1 MSINRKFNAQTESG
15 TISDRSHQGQSLLM
29 EWSQGD
35 GSLSRFPRKEVTF
48 SEYSELTIY
57 DNKRYLN
64 ESYSSADRKRFQSR
78 AARNACRIH
87 NLVSSSNLSTGA
99 VIHHAIQQGLL
110 QKEQLVG
117 IEDLVMGEK
126 AFEEMRRQ
134 RMVHVTSVLKA
145 QKLMQE
151 RNSNGVDTAMLAKVA
166 SMSSS
171 KSVKKAWLRAVW
183 SLIFVCLVTFL

>member
-1 MSINRKFNAQTESG
+1 M
-15 TISDRSHQGQSLLM
+15 
-29 EWSQGD
+29 
-35 GSLSRFPRKEVTF
+35 
-48 SEYSELTIY
+48 
-57 DNKRYLN
+57 
-64 ESYSSADRKRFQSR
+64 
-78 AARNACRIH
+78 
-87 NLVSSSNLSTGA
+87 TGA

-183 SLIFVCLVTFL
+183 SLDNVTDDSAKLARMPSSRSWATSGNASTRAANAA